1 MSIKKALRGAMIAAY
16 WSAPLLMLMLAW
28 QGNWIQGLALGM
40 GIHALWL
47 ASTLWPACG
56 WYGEVVSTLPP
67 AGEKQ
72 VWLTIDDGPDVQDT
86 PLLLSM
92 LSQYGVRATFFFIG
106 EKAARHP
113 ELVRAVIAQGHTV
126 GNHTMTHP
134 QYSFWA
140 CGPWKAKAEILA
152 CQETLTNTSGLSPQ
166 WFRAPAGF
174 KNPFVQSIIAR
185 LGLRL
190 ACWSARGLDGVD
202 ADPARVLDRL
212 KTSITPGGIILMH
225 EGRVDASGRR
235 LAPQVLGELLRWLK
249 EQGYKCVLPSA

>member
-1 MSIKKALRGAMIAAY
+1 MTIKKALRGAMIAAY

-28 QGNWIQGLALGM
+28 QGHLLGGLAVGI

-56 WYGEVVSTLPP
+56 WYGEVVCTLPP
-67 AGEKQ
+67 AAEKQ
-72 VWLTIDDGPDVQDT
+72 VWLTIDDGPDEEDT

-92 LSQYGVRATFFFIG
+92 LADYGVKATFFFIG

-113 ELVRAVIAQGHTV
+113 ELVREVIAQGHTV

-140 CGPWKAKAEILA
+140 CGPWKAKAEIHA
-152 CQETLTNTSGLSPQ
+152 CQETISRAAGVSPQ

-174 KNPFVQSIIAR
+174 KNPFVQSVVAR

-202 ADPARVLDRL
+202 ADPVRVLERL
-212 KTSITPGGIILMH
+212 KASIRPGGIILMH
-225 EGRVDASGRR
+225 EARTDAQGQR
-235 LAPQVLGELLRWLK
+235 LAPQVLGELLPWLK
-249 EQGYKCVLPSA
+249 AQGYTCVLPPS